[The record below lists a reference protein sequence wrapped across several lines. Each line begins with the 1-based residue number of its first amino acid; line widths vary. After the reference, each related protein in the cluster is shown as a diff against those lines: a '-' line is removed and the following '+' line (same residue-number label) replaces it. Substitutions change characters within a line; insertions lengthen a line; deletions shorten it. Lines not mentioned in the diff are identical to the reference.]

1 MHNETSNLNSTLI
14 LTENELMDGE
24 ESATLNDENTADLS
38 KTPILNQNFENNENL
53 IISESLD
60 NNLLDKIAPITSLD
74 NLQILTTE
82 KLNEN
87 LNPSEFSS
95 NSSSYDSD
103 YY

>member
-14 LTENELMDGE
+14 LTENELIDGE
-24 ESATLNDENTADLS
+24 EGATLNDGNTADLNE
-38 KTPILNQNFENNENL
+38 TPIVDQNDNNNANQ
-53 IISESLD
+53 IVSESLD
-60 NNLLDKIAPITSLD
+60 LDLLNKIAPITSTD
-74 NLQILTTE
+74 NHQCLTME